1 MAVLIGP
8 LSFLITILF
17 VPGISGAATAP
28 RWALLALVVPWCL
41 PRPRW
46 TAGHLAA
53 VLLLL
58 WCLASLGW
66 TEDVNGGLLW
76 CLHLALLVGV
86 FFIGAEQGSLK
97 PVWIGAGLALIP
109 SWLMSI
115 AQIYGH
121 GVIHLER
128 FGGLFINPN
137 FMAEAAALVVVGL
150 LVERV
155 YWLIPLVL
163 PALVMPMSRGA
174 LLAAVVA
181 SVAWS
186 RSRVAYA
193 LLAVALIG
201 GSLTLWSGYRVGGV
215 EERLAI
221 WTDTIQGMK
230 PFGHGAGSF
239 YLTYPEYAKRT
250 NTFVSRPDHAHND
263 WLEAIYDLGLGSLV
277 LVALA
282 AIVWASGRAHRAR
295 FVALAFAVEAMFE
308 FPLHMP
314 VTAFIAALVAGH
326 LCGAGPSLRQFVD
339 GWRDTIRRGRG
350 IRALRFVAARRGRLA
365 A

>member
-1 MAVLIGP
+1 MTGP

-17 VPGISGAATAP
+17 VPGISGAATTP
-28 RWALLALVVPWCL
+28 RWALLALVVPWL
-41 PRPRW
+41 IPRPRW

-58 WCLASLGW
+58 WCLVSLTW
-66 TEDVNGGLLW
+66 TEDINGGLLW
-76 CLHLALLVGV
+76 CARLALLVGV

-115 AQIYGH
+115 AQIYGY

-128 FGGLFINPN
+128 FGGLFINAN
-137 FMAEAAALVVVGL
+137 FMGEAAALVVVGL

-155 YWLIPLVL
+155 YWLIPLVM

-186 RSRVAYA
+186 RSRIAYG
-193 LLAVALIG
+193 LLALALIC

-239 YLTYPEYAKRT
+239 YLTYPLYAKRT
-250 NTFVSRPDHAHND
+250 NSFVSRPDHAHND
-263 WLEAIYDLGLGSLV
+263 MLEAIYDLGLGSLV

-282 AIVWASGRAHRAR
+282 AIVWASGHAHRAR

-314 VTAFIAALVAGH
+314 VTAFLAALVAGH
-326 LCGAGPSLRQFVD
+326 LCGAGPGLRDIVDGRRSALRQ
-339 GWRDTIRRGRG
+339 WRGNRT
-350 IRALRFVAARRGRLA
+350 LRFAATRRKGLA
-365 A
+365 T